1 MILKD
6 ARENYYFHTGKVSDI
21 VRQLGLG
28 AIAIVWLFRSGSI
41 NSTIIPEALILP
53 LKLVVAGLALDLL
66 QYALGA
72 AFWGFFQWRKEH
84 IGATESDEFKAP
96 RAINWPTIAC
106 FWLKVVSVVAA
117 YYLILRYLARTISAE
132 V

>member
-1 MILKD
+1 MNLKD

-28 AIAIVWLFRSGSI
+28 AIAVVWLFHSGSG
-41 NSTIIPEALILP
+41 SEFSIPAPLILP

-66 QYALGA
+66 QYASGS
-72 AFWGFFQWRKEH
+72 FVWGLFQWWKARN
-84 IGATESDEFKAP
+84 GVPESDVFKAP
-96 RAINWPTIAC
+96 SAINLPALLF
-106 FWLKVVSVVAA
+106 FWGKVVLVVCC
-117 YYLILRYLARTISAE
+117 YWNLWKYLSGFISAG

>member
-28 AIAIVWLFRSGSI
+28 AIAIVWLFRSGSL

-96 RAINWPTIAC
+96 SSL
-106 FWLKVVSVVAA
+106 LKIG
-117 YYLILRYLARTISAE
+117 LMERLERSAE
-132 V
+132 PLSRFSNVSQTHVEL